1 MLSSH
6 PVSPSLHHG
15 GAAEIKK
22 SHLLLLLILESL
34 LAGTGDLAYLRT
46 HLLHLALMTS
56 RTCVCIQLDCGR
68 KRDSL
73 WLATPRTQH
82 GECCLRVLLRISL
95 HLDAKSK
102 IIHPLWY
109 TERSWHTCNYWE
121 PQEQIRL
128 FAQSQRFEKQP
139 MARTQLNNA
148 QNPTERNKQEYLF

>member
-1 MLSSH
+1 MSGT
-6 PVSPSLHHG
+6 LHV
-15 GAAEIKK
+15 AA
-22 SHLLLLLILESL
+22 
-34 LAGTGDLAYLRT
+34 GQRT
-46 HLLHLALMTS
+46 HHLALMTS

-73 WLATPRTQH
+73 WLAAPRTQH

-128 FAQSQRFEKQP
+128 FTQSQRFEKQP